1 MPANGRLIA
10 PEQTSVTVK
19 SRPMT
24 ASASS
29 PAGPSIAVVALAG
42 SVSLA
47 VAMGVGRF
55 AFTPLLPMMLRDGTI
70 DIAQGSW
77 LATANYLGYLAGA
90 LLCMVLP
97 RSWSGAV
104 MIRSGLIATVLL
116 TLGMALPLPALW
128 PLLRF
133 LAGVVSA
140 VVFVFTAGWCLAR
153 LARLGAPAMAGAI
166 FTGPGLGIALSGLAA
181 TVMVAVHWSAA
192 TGWLVFAL
200 LAAVLSVVVWPVFK
214 GSDPAAPPAPAT
226 AAPSAPSA
234 AGGGGTAEM
243 TVFTLAYGLAGFGY
257 IVTATFLP
265 VIAREALPGS
275 VWLDLF
281 WPILGLAVVA
291 GALLTTRVPARFDAR
306 LVLAV
311 CYAVQGIGVILTLFV
326 SSLAGFI
333 VSSALVGLFITSIS
347 FFAMQEARRLRPHH
361 AARFMGLL
369 TALYGIGQIAGPPLT
384 AALLARLPS
393 RAEGFGWS
401 LGIASAAL
409 AAGACLYVV
418 MYVVWPR
425 RTARV

>member
-1 MPANGRLIA
+1 
-10 PEQTSVTVK
+10 
-19 SRPMT
+19 MT
-24 ASASS
+24 ASTD
-29 PAGPSIAVVALAG
+29 PPGDPTTGPSIAVVATAG
-42 SVSLA
+42 AVSLA

-77 LATANYLGYLAGA
+77 LASANYLGYLAGA

-97 RSWSGAV
+97 RSWSV
-104 MIRSGLIATVLL
+104 PLVIRSGLIVTVLL

-128 PLLRF
+128 PPLRF

-166 FTGPGLGIALSGLAA
+166 FTGPGLGITLSGLAA
-181 TVMVAVHWSAA
+181 TFMVAVHWSAA

-200 LAAVLSVVVWPVFK
+200 LAAVLSALVWSVFTD
-214 GSDPAAPPAPAT
+214 GEPTPAPAPPT
-226 AAPSAPSA
+226 ATSPAQPAPDPG
-234 AGGGGTAEM
+234 AGGPAEM

-257 IVTATFLP
+257 IITATFLP

-281 WPILGLAVVA
+281 WPILGLAVIA
-291 GALLTTRVPARFDAR
+291 GALLTTRVPSRLDAR
-306 LVLAV
+306 LVLAA
-311 CYAVQGIGVILTLFV
+311 CYTTQGIGVALTLFV

-333 VSSALVGLFITSIS
+333 VSSILVGMFITAIS

-401 LGIASAAL
+401 LGIASGAL
-409 AAGACLYVV
+409 AAGACLYVL
-418 MYVVWPR
+418 MYFLWPKHKPE
-425 RTARV
+425 TAS

>member
-1 MPANGRLIA
+1 
-10 PEQTSVTVK
+10 
-19 SRPMT
+19 
-24 ASASS
+24 
-29 PAGPSIAVVALAG
+29 
-42 SVSLA
+42 
-47 VAMGVGRF
+47 MGVGRF

-104 MIRSGLIATVLL
+104 MIRFGLIATVLL

-214 GSDPAAPPAPAT
+214 GADPAAPSAAATAPPPAPP
-226 AAPSAPSA
+226 APV
-234 AGGGGTAEM
+234 GGGTAEM

-257 IVTATFLP
+257 IITATFLP

-291 GALLTTRVPARFDAR
+291 GALLTTRVPTRFDTR

-311 CYAVQGIGVILTLFV
+311 CYAIQGLGVILTLFV

-425 RTARV
+425 RTARA

>member
-1 MPANGRLIA
+1 
-10 PEQTSVTVK
+10 
-19 SRPMT
+19 MT
-24 ASASS
+24 ASTDLAGDS
-29 PAGPSIAVVALAG
+29 PAGPSIAVVATAG
-42 SVSLA
+42 AVSLA

-55 AFTPLLPMMLRDGTI
+55 AFTPLLPMMLRDATI
-70 DIAQGSW
+70 DIALGSW

-97 RSWSGAV
+97 RSWSV
-104 MIRSGLIATVLL
+104 PLMIRAGLIATVLL

-128 PLLRF
+128 PPLRF

-166 FTGPGLGIALSGLAA
+166 FTGPGLGITLSGLAA
-181 TVMVAVHWSAA
+181 TFMVAVHWSAA

-200 LAAVLSVVVWPVFK
+200 LAAVLSALVWPVFK
-214 GSDPAAPPAPAT
+214 DGEPAPAPPTAASPTPPAPDHG
-226 AAPSAPSA
+226 
-234 AGGGGTAEM
+234 AGGPAEM
-243 TVFTLAYGLAGFGY
+243 TVFTIAYGLAGFGY
-257 IVTATFLP
+257 IITATFLP

-281 WPILGLAVVA
+281 WPILGLAVIA
-291 GALLTTRVPARFDAR
+291 GALLTTRVPSRLDAR
-306 LVLAV
+306 LVLAA
-311 CYAVQGIGVILTLFV
+311 CYAAQGLGVVLTLFV
-326 SSLAGFI
+326 SSLSGFI
-333 VSSALVGLFITSIS
+333 VSSILVGLFITSIS

-384 AALLARLPS
+384 AVLLARLPS

-425 RTARV
+425 RTARA

>member
-1 MPANGRLIA
+1 
-10 PEQTSVTVK
+10 
-19 SRPMT
+19 
-24 ASASS
+24 
-29 PAGPSIAVVALAG
+29 
-42 SVSLA
+42 
-47 VAMGVGRF
+47 MGVGRF

-214 GSDPAAPPAPAT
+214 GSDPAPPPAPAT

-234 AGGGGTAEM
+234 AGGGTAEM

>member
-1 MPANGRLIA
+1 
-10 PEQTSVTVK
+10 
-19 SRPMT
+19 MT
-24 ASASS
+24 ASTES
-29 PAGPSIAVVALAG
+29 PRATVERHPSEPTVRVVALAG
-42 SVSLA
+42 AVSLA

-55 AFTPLLPMMLRDGTI
+55 AFTPLLPMMLKDATI
-70 DIAQGSW
+70 DIGQGSW

-97 RSWSGAV
+97 RSWSGPV

-116 TLGMALPLPALW
+116 TLGMALPLPAFW

-140 VVFVFTAGWCLAR
+140 VVFVYTAGWCLTR

-166 FTGPGLGIALSGLAA
+166 FTGPGLGITMSGLAA
-181 TVMVAVHWSAA
+181 TFMVAVHWSAT
-192 TGWLVFAL
+192 TGWLVFGL
-200 LAAVLSVVVWPVFK
+200 LAVVLSAFVWPVFK
-214 GSDPAAPPAPAT
+214 GTVDPTPAAPTAPAT
-226 AAPSAPSA
+226 SPALPDP
-234 AGGGGTAEM
+234 AGRSAEM
-243 TVFTLAYGLAGFGY
+243 VVFALAYGLAGFGY
-257 IVTATFLP
+257 IITATFLP

-291 GALLTTRVPARFDAR
+291 GALLTTRVPHRIDPR
-306 LVLAV
+306 LVLAA
-311 CYAVQGIGVILTLFV
+311 CYVMQGLGVILTLFV
-326 SSLAGFI
+326 SSLGGFI
-333 VSSALVGLFITSIS
+333 VSSVLVGMFITSIS
-347 FFAMQEARRLRPHH
+347 FFAMQEARRLRPHQ

-384 AALLARLPS
+384 AALLARMPS

-409 AAGACLYVV
+409 ATGAFLYVL
-418 MYVVWPR
+418 MYFVWPQQTPR
-425 RTARV
+425 QT

>member
-1 MPANGRLIA
+1 
-10 PEQTSVTVK
+10 
-19 SRPMT
+19 
-24 ASASS
+24 
-29 PAGPSIAVVALAG
+29 
-42 SVSLA
+42 VSLA

-55 AFTPLLPMMLRDGTI
+55 AFTPLLPMMLKDATI
-70 DIAQGSW
+70 DIGQGSW

-97 RSWSGAV
+97 RSWSGPV

-116 TLGMALPLPALW
+116 TLGMALPLPAFW

-140 VVFVFTAGWCLAR
+140 VVFVYTAGWCLTR

-166 FTGPGLGIALSGLAA
+166 FTGPGIGITISGLAA
-181 TVMVAVHWSAA
+181 TFMVAVHWSAT
-192 TGWLVFAL
+192 TGWLVFGL
-200 LAAVLSVVVWPVFK
+200 LAAVLSAFVWPVFK
-214 GSDPAAPPAPAT
+214 GSDPAAAATNPGTSPDPPPD
-226 AAPSAPSA
+226 A
-234 AGGGGTAEM
+234 AGGSAEM
-243 TVFTLAYGLAGFGY
+243 VVFALAYGLAGFGY
-257 IVTATFLP
+257 IITATFLP

-291 GALLTTRVPARFDAR
+291 GALLATRVPRRIDPR
-306 LVLAV
+306 LILAA
-311 CYAVQGIGVILTLFV
+311 CYAAQGLGVILTLFV
-326 SSLAGFI
+326 SSLGGFI
-333 VSSALVGLFITSIS
+333 VSSALVGMFITSIS

-384 AALLARLPS
+384 AALLARMSS

-409 AAGACLYVV
+409 AIGGCLYVL
-418 MYVVWPR
+418 MYIVWPQQTLR
-425 RTARV
+425 EQS

>member
-1 MPANGRLIA
+1 
-10 PEQTSVTVK
+10 
-19 SRPMT
+19 MT

-153 LARLGAPAMAGAI
+153 LARLGVPAMAGAI

-181 TVMVAVHWSAA
+181 TIMVAVHWSAA

-214 GSDPAAPPAPAT
+214 GADPAAPSAAATAPPPAPP
-226 AAPSAPSA
+226 APV
-234 AGGGGTAEM
+234 GGGTAEM

-257 IVTATFLP
+257 IITATFLP

-291 GALLTTRVPARFDAR
+291 GALLTTRVPTRFDTR

-311 CYAVQGIGVILTLFV
+311 CYAIQGLGVILTLFV

-425 RTARV
+425 RTARA

>member
-1 MPANGRLIA
+1 M
-10 PEQTSVTVK
+10 
-19 SRPMT
+19 
-24 ASASS
+24 
-29 PAGPSIAVVALAG
+29 ALAG

-104 MIRSGLIATVLL
+104 MIRFGLIATVLL

-214 GSDPAAPPAPAT
+214 GADPAAPSAAATAPPPAPP
-226 AAPSAPSA
+226 APV
-234 AGGGGTAEM
+234 GGGTAEM

-257 IVTATFLP
+257 IITATFLP

-291 GALLTTRVPARFDAR
+291 GALLTTRVPTRFDTR

-311 CYAVQGIGVILTLFV
+311 CYAIQGLGVILTLFV

-425 RTARV
+425 RTARA

>member
-1 MPANGRLIA
+1 M
-10 PEQTSVTVK
+10 
-19 SRPMT
+19 
-24 ASASS
+24 
-29 PAGPSIAVVALAG
+29 ALAG
-42 SVSLA
+42 AVSLA

-55 AFTPLLPMMLRDGTI
+55 AFTPLLPMMLKDATI
-70 DIAQGSW
+70 DIAAGSW
-77 LATANYLGYLAGA
+77 LATANYFGYLAGA

-97 RSWSGAV
+97 RSWSGPV

-116 TLGMALPLPALW
+116 TLGMALPLPAFW

-140 VVFVFTAGWCLAR
+140 VVFVFTAGWCLTR

-166 FTGPGLGIALSGLAA
+166 FTGPGLGITIIRIGR
-181 TVMVAVHWSAA
+181 HIH
-192 TGWLVFAL
+192 GRRPLVRNDRMAGFRY
-200 LAAVLSVVVWPVFK
+200 
-214 GSDPAAPPAPAT
+214 
-226 AAPSAPSA
+226 
-234 AGGGGTAEM
+234 AGGGSQRACLAGLQSGRSRRRPNRPNPSPDVPVSADPPGGSAEM
-243 TVFTLAYGLAGFGY
+243 VVFATAYGLAGFGY
-257 IVTATFLP
+257 IITATFLP

-291 GALLTTRVPARFDAR
+291 GALLATRVPRRFDPR
-306 LVLAV
+306 LVLAG
-311 CYAVQGIGVILTLFV
+311 CYAMQGLGVVLTLFV

-333 VSSALVGLFITSIS
+333 VSSALVGMFITSIS

-384 AALLARLPS
+384 ATLLARMPS

-409 AAGACLYVV
+409 AVGACLYVM
-418 MYVVWPR
+418 MYFVWPQQTR
-425 RTARV
+425 QKANQKHRGNNHERLARPPHS

>member
-1 MPANGRLIA
+1 
-10 PEQTSVTVK
+10 
-19 SRPMT
+19 
-24 ASASS
+24 
-29 PAGPSIAVVALAG
+29 
-42 SVSLA
+42 
-47 VAMGVGRF
+47 MGVGRF
-55 AFTPLLPMMLRDGTI
+55 AFTPLLPMMLQDATI
-70 DIAQGSW
+70 DIGQGSW

-97 RSWSGAV
+97 RSWSGPV

-116 TLGMALPLPALW
+116 TLGMALPLPAFW

-140 VVFVFTAGWCLAR
+140 VVFVSTAGWCLTR
-153 LARLGAPAMAGAI
+153 LARMGAPAMAGAI
-166 FTGPGLGIALSGLAA
+166 FTGPGLGITISGLAA
-181 TVMVAVHWSAA
+181 TFMVAVHWSAT

-200 LAAVLSVVVWPVFK
+200 LAAVLSALVWPVFK
-214 GSDPAAPPAPAT
+214 DSDRRPPPGLRHRRT
-226 AAPSAPSA
+226 RPRTQPDPVP
-234 AGGGGTAEM
+234 AGGSAEM
-243 TVFTLAYGLAGFGY
+243 VVFALAYGLAGFGY
-257 IVTATFLP
+257 IITATFLP

-291 GALLTTRVPARFDAR
+291 GALLTTRVPRRIDPR
-306 LVLAV
+306 LVLAG
-311 CYAVQGIGVILTLFV
+311 CYTMQGLGVILTLFV

-333 VSSALVGLFITSIS
+333 VSSILVGMFITSIS
-347 FFAMQEARRLRPHH
+347 FFAMQEARRLRPHQ

-384 AALLARLPS
+384 AALLARMPS

-409 AAGACLYVV
+409 AAGAFLYIL
-418 MYVVWPR
+418 MYFVWPQQTPR
-425 RTARV
+425 QT

>member
-1 MPANGRLIA
+1 
-10 PEQTSVTVK
+10 
-19 SRPMT
+19 MT

-104 MIRSGLIATVLL
+104 MIRFGLIATVLL

-214 GSDPAAPPAPAT
+214 GADPAAPSAAATAPPPAPP
-226 AAPSAPSA
+226 APV
-234 AGGGGTAEM
+234 GGGTAEM

-257 IVTATFLP
+257 IITATFLP

-291 GALLTTRVPARFDAR
+291 GALLTTRVPTRFDTR

-311 CYAVQGIGVILTLFV
+311 CYAIQGLGVILTLFV

-425 RTARV
+425 RTARA

>member
-1 MPANGRLIA
+1 
-10 PEQTSVTVK
+10 
-19 SRPMT
+19 MT
-24 ASASS
+24 ASTDPRAD
-29 PAGPSIAVVALAG
+29 PPGGPSIAVVATAG
-42 SVSLA
+42 AVSLA

-55 AFTPLLPMMLRDGTI
+55 AFTPLLPMMLRDATI
-70 DIAQGSW
+70 DIALGSW

-97 RSWSGAV
+97 RSWSV
-104 MIRSGLIATVLL
+104 PLMIRSGLIATVLL

-128 PLLRF
+128 PPLRF

-166 FTGPGLGIALSGLAA
+166 FTGPGLGITLSGLAA
-181 TVMVAVHWSAA
+181 TFMVAVHWSAA

-200 LAAVLSVVVWPVFK
+200 LAAVLSALVWPVFK
-214 GSDPAAPPAPAT
+214 NGEPTPAPPTAASPGPPAPD
-226 AAPSAPSA
+226 PSA
-234 AGGGGTAEM
+234 GGPAEM
-243 TVFTLAYGLAGFGY
+243 TVFALAYGLAGFGY
-257 IVTATFLP
+257 IITATFLP

-281 WPILGLAVVA
+281 WPILGLAVIA
-291 GALLTTRVPARFDAR
+291 GALLTTRVPNRLDAR
-306 LVLAV
+306 LVLAA
-311 CYAVQGIGVILTLFV
+311 CYTTQGIGVVLTLFV

-333 VSSALVGLFITSIS
+333 VSSILVGMFITSIS

-409 AAGACLYVV
+409 ATGACLYIL
-418 MYVVWPR
+418 MYFLWPKHKPE
-425 RTARV
+425 TAS

>member
-1 MPANGRLIA
+1 
-10 PEQTSVTVK
+10 
-19 SRPMT
+19 
-24 ASASS
+24 
-29 PAGPSIAVVALAG
+29 
-42 SVSLA
+42 
-47 VAMGVGRF
+47 MGVGRF
-55 AFTPLLPMMLRDGTI
+55 AFTPLLPMMLQDATI
-70 DIAQGSW
+70 DIALGSW

-97 RSWSGAV
+97 RSWSV
-104 MIRSGLIATVLL
+104 PLMIRAGLIATVLL

-128 PLLRF
+128 PPLRF

-166 FTGPGLGIALSGLAA
+166 FTGPGLGITLSGLAA
-181 TVMVAVHWSAA
+181 TFMVAVHWSAA

-200 LAAVLSVVVWPVFK
+200 LAAVLSAPGLARLQGRRTSPGTRRRQPPHPPPLPRPV
-214 GSDPAAPPAPAT
+214 P
-226 AAPSAPSA
+226 
-234 AGGGGTAEM
+234 GGGPAEM
-243 TVFTLAYGLAGFGY
+243 TVFTIAYGLAGFGY
-257 IVTATFLP
+257 IITATFLP

-281 WPILGLAVVA
+281 WPILGLAVIA
-291 GALLTTRVPARFDAR
+291 GALLTTRVPSRLDAR
-306 LVLAV
+306 LVLAA
-311 CYAVQGIGVILTLFV
+311 CYTTQGLGVVLTLFV

-333 VSSALVGLFITSIS
+333 VSSILVGLFITSIS

-409 AAGACLYVV
+409 AAGACLYVL
-418 MYVVWPR
+418 MYFLWPKHKPE
-425 RTARV
+425 TAS